1 MNIAQRCIRVSG
13 PTLATPVRG
22 LGRGRQKGS
31 AVWPLPSTLGSVNA
45 GGLKG
50 MDERAYLRLS
60 ITATLLNAFSTP
72 FPFSSDILRKAH
84 LELPLD
90 IFLCDPE
97 HLSVVAEVRFEE

>member
-1 MNIAQRCIRVSG
+1 
-13 PTLATPVRG
+13 
-22 LGRGRQKGS
+22 
-31 AVWPLPSTLGSVNA
+31 VWPLPSTLGSVNA
-45 GGLKG
+45 GGLKEIE
-50 MDERAYLRLS
+50 ERAYLTLS
-60 ITATLLNAFSTP
+60 ITVTLFNALSTP